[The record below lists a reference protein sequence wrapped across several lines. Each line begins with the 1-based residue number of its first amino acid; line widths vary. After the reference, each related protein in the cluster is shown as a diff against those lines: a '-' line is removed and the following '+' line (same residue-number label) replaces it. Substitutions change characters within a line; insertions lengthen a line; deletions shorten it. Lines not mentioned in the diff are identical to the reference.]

1 MVSMGHVS
9 ASGLGSSRASG
20 EEGFRIE
27 LSGRAVWKL
36 LVKGLQL
43 YLPGYTVT
51 PGEVRV
57 SDRPAPFPVPV
68 LVDGAGFGLQVR
80 KEPVRGRIRREIF
93 VRGEGGGVI
102 GIAIAGPVGAVGSRV
117 VDAGSL
123 VRYARRLIYETL
135 YDPEDADSAGPAVR
149 AAGALRDVVFLD
161 PEHGFGLCVELDPAT
176 GGPVARLLVRLE
188 GGGGAGR
195 EGGGTVSVQAYPA
208 AGLPAQAVR
217 SQN

>member
-1 MVSMGHVS
+1 MVTMGHVS
-9 ASGLGSSRASG
+9 
-20 EEGFRIE
+20 EEQWFRTE
-27 LSGRAVWKL
+27 LAGRAVWKL

-57 SDRPAPFPVPV
+57 SARPAPFPVPV
-68 LVDGAGFGLQVR
+68 HVDGTGFGLQVR
-80 KEPVRGRIRREIF
+80 RERPRREPDREIF

-102 GIAIAGPVGAVGSRV
+102 GIAIAGPVAAVGSRV

-123 VRYARRLIYETL
+123 VRYARRLTYETL

-149 AAGALRDVVFLD
+149 AARSLQDVVLLD
-161 PEHGFGLCVELDPAT
+161 AESGFGLGVELDPA
-176 GGPVARLLVRLE
+176 GGPVARLLVGLE
-188 GGGGAGR
+188 RRGAAGGTGGAVR
-195 EGGGTVSVQAYPA
+195 VQAYPA
-208 AGLPAQAVR
+208 ALPDQGVR

>member
-1 MVSMGHVS
+1 MST
-9 ASGLGSSRASG
+9 
-20 EEGFRIE
+20 EEGFRKE

-57 SDRPAPFPVPV
+57 SARPAPFPVPV
-68 LVDGAGFGLQVR
+68 FVDGAGFGLQVR
-80 KEPVRGRIRREIF
+80 KERARREPEREIF

-123 VRYARRLIYETL
+123 VRYARKLIYDTL

-149 AAGALRDVVFLD
+149 AARALQDVVFLD
-161 PEHGFGLCVELDPAT
+161 AESGFGLGVELDPAT
-176 GGPVARLLVRLE
+176 RGPVARLLVRLD
-188 GGGGAGR
+188 GNGGAGR
-195 EGGGTVSVQAYPA
+195 SGGGGGTVGVQAYPA

>member
-1 MVSMGHVS
+1 M
-9 ASGLGSSRASG
+9 
-20 EEGFRIE
+20 
-27 LSGRAVWKL
+27 WKL

-43 YLPGYTVT
+43 YLPGHTVT
-51 PGEVRV
+51 PGEVQV

-80 KEPVRGRIRREIF
+80 KEPARRRTEREIF

-102 GIAIAGPVGAVGSRV
+102 GIAIAGPVGAVGSRI
-117 VDAGSL
+117 VDAGSI
-123 VRYARRLIYETL
+123 VRYARKLIYETL

-161 PEHGFGLCVELDPAT
+161 PEHGFGLCVELDPAAR
-176 GGPVARLLVRLE
+176 GPVARLLVRLE
-188 GGGGAGR
+188 DGGA
-195 EGGGTVSVQAYPA
+195 VSVQAYPA